1 MKVGDLVRVNTKYY
15 GIKIGLIVEQDDDGW
30 HIQPLNHPRQ
40 ILAFAGDIHVINETG
55 MPVS

>member
-15 GIKIGLIVEQDDDGW
+15 GIKIGLIVEKDDDGW

-40 ILAFAGDIHVINETG
+40 ILAFAGDIQVINENR
-55 MPVS
+55 